1 MFNYLINLSLTIL
14 TGLAVDSSPILEDEA
29 YPITEITGLVR
40 RGEEENI
47 LHRRRNWKNEG
58 VFTVIDLNFMA
69 RFFRLFNIDAA
80 STAYI
85 ERLVPSYE
93 GEEEELYPVPA
104 SI

>member
-1 MFNYLINLSLTIL
+1 
-14 TGLAVDSSPILEDEA
+14 
-29 YPITEITGLVR
+29 
-40 RGEEENI
+40 
-47 LHRRRNWKNEG
+47 
-58 VFTVIDLNFMA
+58 MA

-104 SI
+104 SIQNFDKPVLGPQRHLDYSFFWGSTSAISVLSFLALLKRWVK